1 MFEDRQEFH
10 TFIRFSAVAAV
21 PLGSLD
27 EYKLKT
33 GSIPVSW
40 RRHTLGISVHNRG
53 SPLDGLLFHHIWC
66 KRNNR
71 PGLPQNRL
79 PGHVPRHFVLDPC
92 LDLFQA
98 PDLLVLFRLLLAF
111 YLPPFHY
118 LYFCFIS
125 QDVVPGF
132 PIYS

>member
-27 EYKLKT
+27 EYKPKT

-40 RRHTLGISVHNRG
+40 RRHTLGIAVHNRG
-53 SPLDGLLFHHIWC
+53 SPLDGLLFHHIWG
-66 KRNNR
+66 KRNNH
-71 PGLPQNRL
+71 PVLPQNHL
-79 PGHVPRHFVLDPC
+79 QGPGLLLGPGHRRLYPC
-92 LDLFQA
+92 LHLFQV

-111 YLPPFHY
+111 YLPPFKC
-118 LYFCFIS
+118 LGL
-125 QDVVPGF
+125 DNK
-132 PIYS
+132 